1 MKNLPL
7 IILALTLSVGVSA
20 GQNQKSKKNANK
32 ASATSAS
39 KNRGP
44 IFRATADQIKRAQ
57 AILKER
63 NFYAGD
69 QTGKLDTDTR
79 AALKKYQQAEGL
91 PVTGTLNKLTLQKMS
106 IELTDKQKSM

>member
-7 IILALTLSVGVSA
+7 IIFALTLCVGVSV
-20 GQNQKSKKNANK
+20 GQNQSSKKSNK
-32 ASATSAS
+32 ATPNSSSS

-79 AALKKYQQAEGL
+79 AGLKKYQQAEGL
-91 PVTGTLNKLTLQKMS
+91 QVTGTLNKLTLQKMS